1 MLLLLFI
8 IVPIVEL
15 AIIIQVGSQVGVLL
29 TVVLL
34 IAVSVVGAWLVKLEG
49 LGVLRRIQQQLV
61 AGQMPTTELVNG
73 GMILFAGALM
83 LTPGFLTDAVGLGLL
98 LPPVRAVVR
107 PLLTR
112 RFSGRIQGFTVGGS
126 APGQPTQDRQDLP
139 GGTVYD
145 TTTTEDGPDVDL
157 DR

>member
-1 MLLLLFI
+1 MPVLLLLFI

-15 AIIIQVGSQVGVLL
+15 AIIIQVGSSLGVLP

-34 IAVSVVGAWLVKLEG
+34 IAVSIVGAWLVKFQG
-49 LGVLRRIQQQLV
+49 LGVMRRISEQL
-61 AGQMPTTELVNG
+61 AKGEMPTTELVNG

-83 LTPGFLTDAVGLGLL
+83 LTPGFFTDAVGLGLL

-107 PLLTR
+107 PVLAR
-112 RFSGRIQGFTVGGS
+112 RFRGRIQGFDMGGN
-126 APGQPTQDRQDLP
+126 A
-139 GGTVYD
+139 GGGGFGFTD
-145 TTTTEDGPDVDL
+145 TTASDPRSPDDPSNPEL